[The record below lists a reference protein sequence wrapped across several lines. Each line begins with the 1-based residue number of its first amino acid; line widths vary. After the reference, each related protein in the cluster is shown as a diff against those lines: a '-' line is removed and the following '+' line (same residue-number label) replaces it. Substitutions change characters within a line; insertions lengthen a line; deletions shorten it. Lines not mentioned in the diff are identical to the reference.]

1 MGNLA
6 VIFIV
11 ISFVGIFLI
20 LPFAVTICNFYYIVM
35 DEGRWKLP
43 AEILTWLLGPLFS
56 LIYYTSLG
64 AKEEWNVKLHVD
76 YGTLALHTP
85 VSSNYMLTVILMS
98 VLGVAGYF
106 LARCFS
112 KRLSPLLKVLSISC
126 MYLGC
131 ILSMLFMAQMTGQ
144 FSNAFFLCLFPLNY
158 IFLVMILI
166 KRMVKEQVQ
175 EDSNETYTKLK
186 GFRRYLYRSSNWPV
200 LAFFLLWPLAG
211 ICMAVLALF
220 GQEPSSALKAFTE
233 TSDWLLSQRTSPP
246 TTYSANGHYL
256 CTVAATGHKGLVK
269 PMRWGERHGNRIT
282 VNRQLCI
289 ANAFE
294 QLLEE
299 RLPLLHRGIREFYD
313 AYGYPLS
320 KHIHTRLQAD
330 LVYLLMKP
338 LEWFFLFIIYIID
351 KKPEERI
358 EAQYLPSKEKYGK

>member
-1 MGNLA
+1 MRYLGI
-6 VIFIV
+6 IFIV
-11 ISFVGIFLI
+11 SSFVAVFLI
-20 LPFAVTICNFYYIVM
+20 LPFAVTVCNFYYIVV
-35 DEGRWKLP
+35 EKGRWKLP

-56 LIYYTSLG
+56 LIYYICLG
-64 AKEEWNVKLHVD
+64 AKEEWGVELHVD

-85 VSSNYMLTVILMS
+85 VSRNYMLTVIVMS
-98 VLGVAGYF
+98 VMGVAGYF

-131 ILSMLFMAQMTGQ
+131 ILSVIFMAQMTGQ
-144 FSNAFFLCLFPLNY
+144 LSNAFFLCLFPLNY

-166 KRMVKEQVQ
+166 KKMVKEQVY
-175 EDSNETYTKLK
+175 EETDETYEKLL
-186 GFRRYLYRSSNWPV
+186 GFRKFLYRSSNWPV
-200 LAFFLLWPLAG
+200 LAFLLLWPLAG

-233 TSDWLLSQRTSPP
+233 TSDWLLSQRTAP
-246 TTYSANGHYL
+246 TTIYLSNGHYL
-256 CTVAATGHKGLVK
+256 CTVAATGHKGLVR

-299 RLPLLHRGIREFYD
+299 RMPGLQQRVRRLYD

-320 KHIHTRLQAD
+320 KHIHTKLQAD

-338 LEWFFLFIIYIID
+338 LEWSFLFIIYLID

-358 EAQYLPSKEKYGK
+358 EGQYLPSEREHEK